1 VIKGLYEAH
10 LPVSDL
16 DRSIRFYESLG
27 LELAHRTEGRAFFW
41 TEKGRSWLAL
51 WVAEQVKIPYHVS
64 IRHAAFRVELEDMD
78 KAKEWLLERNI
89 DVVNFYEFEPHQ
101 QPVVPPL
108 FPQVHAAVYF
118 EDPDGNLLELI
129 APVKLD
135 AQAYFETIELDKWIR
150 MSNKVEIEN

>member
-1 VIKGLYEAH
+1 MIKGLYEAH

-41 TEKGRSWLAL
+41 IEKGRSWLAL
-51 WVAEQVKIPYHVS
+51 WVAEQVNILYHVS
-64 IRHAAFRVELEDMD
+64 IRHTAFLIELEDID
-78 KAKEWLLERNI
+78 KAKEWLQERNI
-89 DVVNFYEFEPHQ
+89 DVVNFYEFEPFQ

-108 FPQVHAAVYF
+108 YPQVHAAVYF

-135 AQAYFETIELDKWIR
+135 VQEYFETIELDKWIQ
-150 MSNKVEIEN
+150 MSNKLEN